1 MYRKTLL
8 DNGVRVVTEKVDSRV
23 VSVGIWVEV
32 GSRDEHDLNSGSA
45 HFVEHMFFKGT
56 ARRSAQQLAR
66 ELDVLG
72 GMSNAFTANETTC
85 FYATVL
91 DDRVPRLVELLA
103 DIFLNSLFSP
113 EEVERER
120 EVILQEISMVED
132 TPDDQIHELF
142 NRQLWGRHPLG
153 NTVLGPREVVGALSA
168 QHLIDYVKRFYR
180 PERVLI
186 VAAGN
191 VEHDSFCAM
200 WRQELAGFAAAKSAP
215 PARTVPEPVAPQR
228 LVYPKPLEQ
237 VHMVLGTYGL
247 PIDAEAR
254 YVLFLLNIL
263 LGGNMS
269 SRLFQ
274 EIREKRGLA
283 YSVYSYLN
291 SHRDCG
297 VLAVYLGIDP
307 SVTTEAMGLVQ
318 RELTR
323 FAHKRVTAEE
333 LAEAK
338 DYARAGVYLAAES
351 METQM
356 TRIARNELYFHREVP
371 MDEVVADIERVSA
384 AQLQTLAT
392 ALFSRPLAVAAIGPL
407 EQGAIDWSV
416 LNN

>member
-1 MYRKTLL
+1 MYCKTTL
-8 DNGVRVVTEKVDSRV
+8 DNGVRIVTEKVDSRV

-56 ARRSAQQLAR
+56 ARLSAQQLAR

-91 DDRVPRLVELLA
+91 DDRVGRLVELFA
-103 DIFLNSLFSP
+103 DIFLNSLFAP
-113 EEVERER
+113 DEVERER

-168 QHLIDYVKRFYR
+168 QHLIDYVRRFYR

-191 VEHDSFCAM
+191 VEHDSFCEM
-200 WRQELAGFAAAKSAP
+200 WRKELAGFSAAKSAP
-215 PARTVPEPVAPQR
+215 PPRTVPEPVAPQR
-228 LVYPKPLEQ
+228 LIYPKPLEQ

-247 PIDAEAR
+247 PIAAEER
-254 YVLFLLNIL
+254 YTLFLLNIL

-307 SVTTEAMGLVQ
+307 SVTTEAMALVQ
-318 RELTR
+318 RELQR
-323 FAHKRVTAEE
+323 FAHKRVAAEE

-356 TRIARNELYFHREVP
+356 TRLARNELYFHREVP
-371 MDEVVADIERVSA
+371 MDEVVAGIEQVTA

-407 EQGAIDWSV
+407 QQDAIDWSV

>member
-1 MYRKTLL
+1 MYRKTTL
-8 DNGVRVVTEKVDSRV
+8 DNGVRVVTEQVDSRV

-56 ARRSAQQLAR
+56 ARRSAEQLAR

-72 GMSNAFTANETTC
+72 GMANAFTASETTC

-91 DDRVPRLVELLA
+91 DDQLPQLVELLA
-103 DIFLNSLFSP
+103 DVFLNSAFAAD
-113 EEVERER
+113 EVERER

-168 QHLIDYVKRFYR
+168 QHLVGYVKRFYR

-186 VAAGN
+186 VASGN
-191 VEHDSFCAM
+191 VEHDAFCAL
-200 WRQELAGFAAAKSAP
+200 WQKDLGGFASSKAAP
-215 PARTVPEPVAPQR
+215 PQRSIPELLAPQR
-228 LVYPKPLEQ
+228 VVYPKALEQ

-247 PIDAEAR
+247 PVGAAER
-254 YVLFLLNIL
+254 YELFLLNIL

-291 SHRDCG
+291 PHSDCG
-297 VLAVYLGIDP
+297 VLAVYLGVDP
-307 SVTTEAMGLVQ
+307 AATEEALGLVR
-318 RELTR
+318 REIER
-323 FAHKRVTAEE
+323 FARQPVGDKE

-338 DYARAGVYLAAES
+338 QYAKAGVYLGAES
-351 METQM
+351 METRM
-356 TRIARNELYFHREVP
+356 TRLARNEIAFGRDVP
-371 MDEVVADIERVSA
+371 MEEVVSGIA
-384 AQLQTLAT
+384 AVTPAQIRRLAT
-392 ALFSRPLAVAAIGPL
+392 ALFARPLAAAALGPL
-407 EQGAIDWSV
+407 DEDAIDWSV
-416 LNN
+416 LNG

>member
-1 MYRKTLL
+1 MYNKTTL
-8 DNGVRVVTEKVDSRV
+8 DNGVRIVTEKVDSRV

-56 ARRSAQQLAR
+56 GRLSAQQLAR

-72 GMSNAFTANETTC
+72 GMSNAYTANETTC

-91 DDRVPRLVELLA
+91 DDRLPRLVELLA
-103 DIFLNSLFSP
+103 DIFLNSLFAP
-113 EEVERER
+113 DEVERER

-168 QHLIDYVKRFYR
+168 QHLTDYVKRFYR

-191 VEHDSFCAM
+191 VDHEAFCAL
-200 WRQELAGFAAAKSAP
+200 WQEQIATFAAAKSAP
-215 PARTVPEPVAPQR
+215 PPRTVPEPVAPQR
-228 LVYPKPLEQ
+228 VIYPKSLEQ

-247 PIDAEAR
+247 PIGAEER
-254 YVLFLLNIL
+254 YTLFLLNIL

-307 SVTTEAMGLVQ
+307 AVTNEALGLVQ
-318 RELTR
+318 RELQR
-323 FAHKRVTAEE
+323 FVRQAVAVEE

-356 TRIARNELYFHREVP
+356 TRLARNELYFHRDVS
-371 MDEVVADIERVSA
+371 MDEVVAGIDAVTVD
-384 AQLQTLAT
+384 QLQALAT
-392 ALFSRPLAVAAIGPL
+392 TIFSRPLSVAALGPL
-407 EQGAIDWSV
+407 DQDAIDWSI
-416 LNN
+416 LNS

>member
-1 MYRKTLL
+1 MYRKSVL
-8 DNGVRVVTEKVDSRV
+8 DNGVRIVTEKVDSRV

-91 DDRVPRLVELLA
+91 DDRLPRLVELFA
-103 DIFLNSLFSP
+103 DIFLNSLFAP

-191 VEHDSFCAM
+191 MDHDSFCDM
-200 WRQELAGFAAAKSAP
+200 WRKELAGFASAKGAP
-215 PARTVPEPVAPQR
+215 PTRTVPEAVTAQR

-247 PIDAEAR
+247 SIAAGER
-254 YVLFLLNIL
+254 YTLFLLNIL

-307 SVTTEAMGLVQ
+307 AVTNEAMGLVQ
-318 RELTR
+318 HELMR
-323 FAHKRVTAEE
+323 FVQKRVAAEE

-338 DYARAGVYLAAES
+338 DYARAGVYLAAEN
-351 METQM
+351 MESRMTQL
-356 TRIARNELYFHREVP
+356 ARNELYFNREVP
-371 MDEVVADIERVSA
+371 MDEVVAGIEQVTA
-384 AQLQTLAT
+384 VEIQTLAG
-392 ALFSRPLAVAAIGPL
+392 ALFSRPLSVAALGPL
-407 EQGAIDWSV
+407 DRGAVDWSV
-416 LNN
+416 LSN

>member
-1 MYRKTLL
+1 MYRKTTL
-8 DNGVRVVTEKVDSRV
+8 DNGVRIVTEKVDSRV

-91 DDRVPRLVELLA
+91 DDRVERLVELFA
-103 DIFLNSLFSP
+103 DIFLNSLFNP

-168 QHLIDYVKRFYR
+168 QHLLDYVKRFYR

-191 VEHDSFCAM
+191 VEHDAFCGL
-200 WRQELAGFAAAKSAP
+200 WRKELAGFAAAKSAP
-215 PARTVPEPVAPQR
+215 PARTLPEPVAPQR

-247 PIDAEAR
+247 SIAAEER
-254 YVLFLLNIL
+254 YALFLLNIL

-297 VLAVYLGIDP
+297 VVAVYLGIDP
-307 SVTTEAMGLVQ
+307 GVATEAMGLVQ

-323 FAHKRVTAEE
+323 FAHKPVPAEE

-338 DYARAGVYLAAES
+338 DYARAGVYLSVES
-351 METQM
+351 METRMSQL
-356 TRIARNELYFHREVP
+356 ARNELYFQREVP
-371 MDEVVADIERVSA
+371 LGEVVAGIEAVTA
-384 AQLQTLAT
+384 AEIRTLAAT
-392 ALFSRPLAVAAIGPL
+392 LFSRPLSVAALGPL
-407 EQGAIDWSV
+407 QQSSIDWSV
-416 LNN
+416 LNH